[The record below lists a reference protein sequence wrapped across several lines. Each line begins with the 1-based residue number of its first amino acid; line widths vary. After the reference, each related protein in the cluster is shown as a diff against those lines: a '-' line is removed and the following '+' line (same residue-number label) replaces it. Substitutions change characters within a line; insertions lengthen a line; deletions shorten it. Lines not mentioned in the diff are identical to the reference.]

1 MSGKV
6 LALILLFQAFDQI
19 LSHNK
24 TRPNILMVMSDAFVS
39 LAVIKVSLSQ
49 INFKKYYA
57 FFKKQKLYQVIV
69 FLLFAHMISGF
80 SHWMI

>member
-6 LALILLFQAFDQI
+6 LALVLLFQAFDQI

-39 LAVIKVSLSQ
+39 LTVIKVSLSQ

-57 FFKKQKLYQVIV
+57 FF
-69 FLLFAHMISGF
+69 
-80 SHWMI
+80 

>member
-6 LALILLFQAFDQI
+6 LALVLFFQAFDQI

-39 LAVIKVSLSQ
+39 LTVIEVSLSQ
-49 INFKKYYA
+49 INFKK
-57 FFKKQKLYQVIV
+57 
-69 FLLFAHMISGF
+69 
-80 SHWMI
+80 